1 MEDVVVIGGGVVGLS
16 IALELAGQ
24 GAAVAVLDQADF
36 GREASWAGAGILPP
50 GNLEAAETPESQL
63 RSLSHALWQDWAA
76 SLQSET
82 GIDTG
87 YVRCGGLEVRT
98 AQPGEDFL
106 DEVRF
111 WRREGVRVDELS
123 PTALREAIPE
133 ISPTISA
140 AYRLP
145 ALGQVRNPR
154 LLKALIAACSA
165 RGVRLCAGTS
175 VIGFDTEPGHV
186 IGMRTAAG
194 IIRAGRYCVAGGPW
208 SRGLFASVGIDLP
221 VEPVRGQIVLLSH
234 IPRIFSQVIQVG
246 PRYVVPRNDGRILIG
261 ATEECVGF
269 LKANTASAV
278 SGLIEFATSLVPR
291 LADATLER
299 AWSGLRPRSADGLP
313 YLGRLADY
321 DNLFAATGHFR
332 SGLQMSPGTARLL
345 RQALLDQE
353 TDISLDPFTPD
364 RRLKQTRNP
373 QREALKQATG
383 LTREAANEKL

>member
-1 MEDVVVIGGGVVGLS
+1 MEDVVVIGGGVIGLS

-24 GAAVAVLDQADF
+24 GPAVAVLDQADF

-98 AQPGEDFL
+98 TLPGDDFR
-106 DEVRF
+106 DEIHF
-111 WRREGVRVDELS
+111 WQHEGVCVEELS
-123 PTALREAIPE
+123 SKALREVVPE

-154 LLKALIAACSA
+154 LLKALIAACVT
-165 RGVRLCAGTS
+165 RGVRLCAGTP
-175 VIGFDTEPGHV
+175 VIGFDAGQGHINGV
-186 IGMRTAAG
+186 RTAAG
-194 IIRAGRYCVAGGPW
+194 ILRAGRYCVAGGAW
-208 SRGLFASVGIDLP
+208 SRGIFASLGIDLP

-234 IPRIFSQVIQVG
+234 VPRLFSHVIQVG
-246 PRYVVPRNDGRILIG
+246 PRYIVPRNDGRILIG
-261 ATEECVGF
+261 ATEERVGF
-269 LKANTASAV
+269 LKENTASAV

-291 LADATLER
+291 LGEAKLER
-299 AWSGLRPRSADGLP
+299 AWSGLRPGSADGLP
-313 YLGRLADY
+313 YLGRLVDY

-353 TDISLDPFTPD
+353 TDISLDPFGPE
-364 RRLKQTRNP
+364 RRLTQTRNP

-383 LTREAANEKL
+383 LTREAAN